1 MMEETFRMNDQF
13 HGVIE
18 PLDDSKTQFK
28 LSIYKEGSPEP
39 LLETTLS
46 EVELYK
52 LVLDLST
59 LFPGVTLGRISY
71 KPDTS
76 VLVGKTGVVVA
87 VGNAPAAALKHSHSS
102 IRRFSLKGSDES
114 ELATVYIAIPQ
125 KEIDLF
131 VVEQIQNACGDFMGV
146 MGFKL
151 KEEEEP
157 VYGSFFQKILFKL
170 KNSKTKEELNEVYT
184 KGKEALETI
193 YLDKPN
199 AQVTQIYSDAASNL
213 LKSIEPVDEACILIG
228 ELFVIKVVID
238 GRTIVIVRNR
248 CRKLEAILQSNPVL
262 LHNPRA
268 MYELVETLG
277 GDTSNQDYP
286 VAPAEEV
293 D

>member
-1 MMEETFRMNDQF
+1 MKKTFRINAQF

-18 PLDDSKTQFK
+18 ALDDSGVLFK
-28 LSIYKEGSPEP
+28 LSIYKEDSTEP
-39 LLETTLS
+39 LLEAMLNEYELNELTSDLS
-46 EVELYK
+46 K
-52 LVLDLST
+52 LVRGLT
-59 LFPGVTLGRISY
+59 LKQTRLQVPKF
-71 KPDTS
+71 D
-76 VLVGKTGVVVA
+76 GKAGVA
-87 VGNAPAAALKHSHSS
+87 VAVVNASGNDKQNRHFYPKLGLK
-102 IRRFSLKGSDES
+102 RSDES

-170 KNSKTKEELNEVYT
+170 KNSKTKEEINEVYV

-199 AQVTQIYSDAASNL
+199 AQVTQIYADAASNL
-213 LKSIEPVDEACILIG
+213 LKSIESVDEACILIG
-228 ELFVIKVVID
+228 ELFVIKVIID
-238 GRTIVIVRNR
+238 GREIVIIRNR
-248 CRKLEAILQSNPVL
+248 CRKLEAILQSNPIL

-268 MYELVETLG
+268 MYELIETLG
-277 GDTSNQDYP
+277 GDSSNQNYP